1 MPPIKKA
8 LISVSD
14 KSGVAEFA
22 KRLTELGVEIIST
35 GGTAAALEEAGV
47 SVACVEEV
55 TGAKEI
61 LGGRVKTLHPKI
73 HGGILAVRDD
83 PGHTKQMKDGGIT
96 PIDMVV
102 VNLYPFEKTV
112 AKPGVS
118 FAEAVENIDIGGPAM
133 VRAAAKNH
141 KFVTVVTDPADYGAV
156 ADEIAAGGVSDETRK
171 RLALKAFALT
181 SGYDRAISNFLS
193 GRDGGG
199 ENGVFP
205 DRLFIDLVKRMDLR
219 YGENPHQKG
228 AFYVDANVKNTGGP
242 CVGTARQIQGRE
254 LSLNNIYDTD
264 SAFELAKEFDP
275 EKGSA
280 CVIVKH
286 NNPCGAA
293 LGGGAAEAFEKARQ
307 CDPVSAFGGII
318 ALNCEADEKFA
329 AALADMFVEVVIA
342 PGFTEDCLKTFAAK
356 PNLRVLQT
364 PPLVSGVNG
373 GADIKKVTGGALLQD
388 RDTGAEADF
397 DGATCPAKNTP
408 TAEQRADLLFAWKV
422 CKHVKSNAIV
432 FAKDGATVG
441 IGAGQ
446 MSRVDSV
453 RLAAMKAQTPTEGCV
468 MASDA
473 FFPFRDGIDEAA
485 KAGIKAAVHPG
496 GSVRDNETTA
506 AADEHGMAVL
516 LTGVRHFKH

>member
-22 KRLTELGVEIIST
+22 KRLTELGVTIIST

-47 SVACVEEV
+47 SVVRVEEV

-83 PGHTKQMKDGGIT
+83 PGHAKQMEDGGIE
-96 PIDMVV
+96 PVDMVV

-156 ADEIAAGGVSDETRK
+156 ADEIAAGGVSDETRN

-199 ENGVFP
+199 ENSAFP
-205 DRLFIDLVKRMDLR
+205 DRLVIDLSKRMDLR

-228 AFYVDANVKNTGGP
+228 AFYVDANVKNTGEP
-242 CVGTARQIQGRE
+242 CVGTARQIQGKE

-275 EKGSA
+275 EKGVA

-293 LGGGAAEAFEKARQ
+293 LGASAAEAFEKARQ

-356 PNLRVLQT
+356 PNIRVLQT
-364 PPLVSGVNG
+364 PPLASAAHG

-397 DGATCPAKNTP
+397 DGAESPTKNPP
-408 TAEQRADLLFAWKV
+408 TAEQKADLLFAWKV